1 MQDLLD
7 YNQEV
12 DDVFVSARNRRDTT
26 TTENKDEDKK
36 CKSKKQ

>member
-7 YNQEV
+7 YNQEA
-12 DDVFVSARNRRDTT
+12 DDVFLSARNRRDT

>member
-12 DDVFVSARNRRDTT
+12 DDVFVSARIRRET

-36 CKSKKQ
+36 CKSKNKQ

>member
-12 DDVFVSARNRRDTT
+12 DDVFVAARNRRHTT
-26 TTENKDEDKK
+26 TTENKDDDKK

>member
-26 TTENKDEDKK
+26 EKDEDKK
-36 CKSKKQ
+36 CKSKRQ